1 MVLNAVRRGW
11 WVVVAVVV
19 AAIGAS
25 IAITAAVR
33 PVYRAETLMVV
44 TPHSSVQDSGDI
56 LKSLETLERRTVVA
70 TFARIATTQET
81 RKAAAAAAGLNPER
95 SGDFRVEASV
105 LPSTNI
111 IRIEVE
117 GENAAATASL
127 ANQLGTLTARSAESM
142 YRIYTI
148 STLASATVPRSPI
161 RPDKRRNYLVAVT
174 AGALIGLV
182 AAFVLEHL
190 RRSGEV

>member
-11 WVVVAVVV
+11 WVVAAVVVVAVV
-19 AAIGAS
+19 AS
-25 IAITAAVR
+25 VAITAAVR
-33 PVYRAETLMVV
+33 PIYRAETLMVV

-70 TFARIATTQET
+70 TFARIATTGET
-81 RKAAAAAAGLNPER
+81 RRAASKGAGLDPER
-95 SGDFRVEASV
+95 IGEFRVEASV

-127 ANQLGTLTARSAESM
+127 ANQLGALTARSAESM

-148 STLASATVPRSPI
+148 NTLAAATTPRSPV
-161 RPDKRRNYLVAVT
+161 RPDKRRNYLVAIT

>member
-11 WVVVAVVV
+11 WVVAAVVA

-25 IAITAAVR
+25 IAITAAVT

-81 RKAAAAAAGLNPER
+81 REAAAAAAGLNPER

-148 STLASATVPRSPI
+148 STLASATAPRSPV
-161 RPDKRRNYLVAVT
+161 RPDKRRNYLVAIT

>member
-11 WVVVAVVV
+11 WVVLAVVV
-19 AAIGAS
+19 AAVAAS
-25 IAITAAVR
+25 VVITAAVE
-33 PVYRAETLMVV
+33 PTYRAETLMVV
-44 TPHSSVQDSGDI
+44 TPHSSLQDSGDI

-70 TFARIATTQET
+70 TFARIATTRET
-81 RKAAAAAAGLNPER
+81 RRAAAGAAGLDPER
-95 SGDFRVEASV
+95 IGDFRVEASV

-117 GENAAATASL
+117 GSKPAETASL
-127 ANQLGTLTARSAESM
+127 ANQLGALTARSAESM

-148 STLASATVPRSPI
+148 STLASATAPGRPV

-174 AGALIGLV
+174 AGVLIGLV

-190 RRSGEV
+190 KRSGEV